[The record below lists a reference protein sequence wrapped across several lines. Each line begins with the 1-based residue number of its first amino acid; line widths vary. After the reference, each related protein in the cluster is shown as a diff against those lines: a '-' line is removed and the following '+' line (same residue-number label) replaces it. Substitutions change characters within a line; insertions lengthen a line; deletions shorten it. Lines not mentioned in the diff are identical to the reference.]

1 MNDVSGNEKATVV
14 GRFQIEMLS
23 DGSVNVNGPIK
34 NPVIVLDCFGKA
46 LSAVA
51 DYVIRQAIED
61 KQASNMS
68 KPSIILPS

>member
-1 MNDVSGNEKATVV
+1 MNDVSGNEKATII

-23 DGSVNVNGPIK
+23 DGSVNINGPIK

-51 DYVIRQAIED
+51 DYVIRQAVED
-61 KQASNMS
+61 RQSAGIS